1 MSAPAGARCGRHPEA
16 AARAICE
23 RCGDFVC
30 PRCIARRIDEA
41 VYCPSCARL
50 AGEPFVWERREEL
63 GLARAWWATVVG
75 VMTRPRE
82 TFAPGF
88 RDRSLVP
95 ALGFG
100 LIGATPVRFVVAMR
114 ELLRPSADRAL
125 GVGPVGWLLGDEG
138 VLARGL
144 AAPITFVLGV
154 LLLAG
159 LFWGALR
166 LVHRGRG
173 TYAQA
178 VRAVAYAQGAVA
190 PLGLVGLLPSP
201 LGGVLELAT
210 MALSFVLSAVSI
222 AVVAR
227 APAGRMVAA
236 AALVLLGLVLLLA
249 LVGTTVAV
257 ALSSRST

>member
-1 MSAPAGARCGRHPEA
+1 MSAPPGARCGRHPEA

-50 AGEPFVWERREEL
+50 AGEPFVWERRDEL
-63 GLARAWWATVVG
+63 GLGRAWWATVVG
-75 VMTRPRE
+75 VLTQPRE

-88 RDRSLVP
+88 RDRSVVP

-100 LIGATPVRFVVAMR
+100 LIGATPVRFLVAVR
-114 ELLRPSADRAL
+114 ELLRPSGDRA
-125 GVGPVGWLLGDEG
+125 VASGPVAWLLGDEG

-144 AAPITFVLGV
+144 AAPVTFVLGV
-154 LLLAG
+154 LLLAV
-159 LFWGALR
+159 LFGGALR
-166 LVHRGRG
+166 LVHRGPTRFSHV
-173 TYAQA
+173 
-178 VRAVAYAQGAVA
+178 VRAVAYVHGATA

-201 LGGVLELAT
+201 VAGALELGAL
-210 MALSFVLSAVSI
+210 ALSFVLTAV
-222 AVVAR
+222 ALGVVTR

-236 AALVLLGLVLLLA
+236 AALVSLGLVLLLA
-249 LVGTTVAV
+249 LVATAIAV
-257 ALSSRST
+257 ALSAGRA